1 MDRPGSVPCSYASGA
16 PSRRSQSGQSLVEVF
31 IAMALLAGVFLVL
44 AGGLFTVIK
53 ATDTNKRVQNIDT
66 SLVTYGEILQTQID
80 YVACPGSPSSVAD
93 FYYFASDPLITGS
106 NTPSDKWRKPNNIIV
121 EVLSVS
127 SWNQAT
133 QSWSAGCLA
142 PDSGVQKVKY
152 QVTGCSSATVSPCDA
167 PTVRT
172 GEIVKRKSGPS

>member
-1 MDRPGSVPCSYASGA
+1 
-16 PSRRSQSGQSLVEVF
+16 
-31 IAMALLAGVFLVL
+31 MALLAGVFLVL
-44 AGGLFTVIK
+44 AGALFTVIK
-53 ATDTNKRVQNIDT
+53 ATDTNKRIQNIDT
-66 SLVTYGEILQTQID
+66 SLVTYGEILQTQVP
-80 YVACPGSPSSVAD
+80 YSPCVSGPSVAD
-93 FYYFASDPLITGS
+93 IYYVASDPLITGS
-106 NTPSDKWRKPNNIIV
+106 NTPSEKWRKPNNIIV

-133 QSWSAGCLA
+133 QSWSAGCLP